1 MINTTITTTFERQR
15 DRMVA
20 TQIEARGIRTPR
32 TLAAMRAIPRE
43 RFLPDELAGSAYDDA
58 PLPIDEGQTI
68 SQPFV
73 VALMVDAL
81 QVGPRDRALEIGAG
95 SGYAAAVL
103 GELAEQ
109 VWAIERHQ
117 TLARAAAV
125 RLRQLQ
131 CSNVHVL
138 CADGTLG
145 WPDEAPFDAILVS
158 AGGPAVPGPLAQQ
171 LAIGGRLVMPVGES
185 TGEQT
190 LVRIRRIAE
199 HAFEEDELGPV
210 RFVPLVGG
218 QGWAAGNARFDPRR
232 AGAGIRLEP
241 PARRRLAALV
251 ADRCEPFDSID
262 SFDPG
267 PLLDRIGDARVVML
281 GEATHGSSEFMEMRA
296 RITRELV
303 ERLGFNLVLLEG
315 DWCDVQAIDR
325 HVRRRDR
332 SYLRTPAF
340 TRFPTWM
347 WRNHEMRRFVDW
359 LAEHDSRLAP
369 EQRVSIHGLDLYG
382 LRGSIESVIGYLRR
396 VDPTAADVARSRYAC
411 FAPWEGDPITYGR
424 AVAGGQ
430 VASCESEAS
439 ATLAELI
446 ARRREYES
454 RDGDD
459 WFDTAR
465 HATVIRESERF
476 YRAMHEGSAASWN
489 LRDRH
494 MFDTLESVM
503 RFRGEDARAVIWA
516 HNSHI
521 GNAAATEMGRR
532 GETNLGELVRRHFG
546 EDAYSIGFGTHR
558 GTVAAASDWG
568 AAMRLM
574 SVRPS
579 HEDSY
584 ERICHESEVRA
595 FTLPLRDV
603 HEPIVRSALLPPRL
617 QRAIGVIYRPETEML
632 SHYFEAVLPAQFDE
646 YVWFEETTAIRPFEA
661 HEVAGMPETYPFGL

>member
-1 MINTTITTTFERQR
+1 MITTTFERKR

-20 TQIEARGIRTPR
+20 TQIESRGIRTPR

-43 RFLPDELAGSAYDDA
+43 RFLPAELEDSAYLDA

-68 SQPFV
+68 SQPFI
-73 VALMVDAL
+73 VALMIDAL
-81 QVGPRDRALEIGAG
+81 QIGPRDRALEIGAG

-103 GELAEQ
+103 GELAAE
-109 VWAIERHQ
+109 VWAIERHE
-117 TLARAAAV
+117 TLARAAT
-125 RLRQLQ
+125 RRMRELG
-131 CSNVHVL
+131 CDNVHVL

-145 WPDEAPFDAILVS
+145 LENQAPFDAILVS
-158 AGGPAVPGPLAQQ
+158 AGGPAVPGPLARQ
-171 LAIGGRLVMPVGES
+171 LAIGGRLIMPIGEA

-199 HAFEEDELGPV
+199 HAFEEETLGPV

-218 QGWAAGNARFDPRR
+218 RGWAAGDAHVDPHRANAGVRIQPT
-232 AGAGIRLEP
+232 
-241 PARRRLAALV
+241 ARRRIASLIAERAE
-251 ADRCEPFDSID
+251 AFDSIE

-281 GEATHGSSEFMEMRA
+281 GEATHGTSEFMDMRA

-303 ERLGFNLVLLEG
+303 ERRGFNLVLIEG
-315 DWCDVQAIDR
+315 DWSDVQAIDR

-359 LAEHDSRLAP
+359 LAEHDARLGL
-369 EQRVSIHGLDLYG
+369 EHRVSIHGLDLYG
-382 LRGSIESVIGYLRR
+382 LRSSIDAVIGYLRR
-396 VDPTAADVARSRYAC
+396 VDPAAAEAARSQYAC
-411 FAPWEGDPITYGR
+411 FAPWEDDPITYGR

-430 VASCESEAS
+430 VASCEPEAS
-439 ATLAELI
+439 AAIADLA
-446 ARRREYES
+446 AHRVEYES
-454 RDGDD
+454 RDGED
-459 WFDTAR
+459 WFDTMR
-465 HATVIRESERF
+465 HAVVIREAERF
-476 YRAMHEGSAASWN
+476 YRAMHEGSASSWN
-489 LRDRH
+489 LRDHH
-494 MFDTLESVM
+494 MFDTLDAVM

-516 HNSHI
+516 HNSHL
-521 GNAAATEMGRR
+521 GNAAATDMGRR
-532 GETNLGELVRRHFG
+532 GETNLGELVRRRFG
-546 EDAYSIGFGTHR
+546 DDAYAIGFGTHR
-558 GTVAAASDWG
+558 GTVAAANDWG
-568 AAMRLM
+568 GAMRLM

-584 ERICHESEVRA
+584 ERICHESGVRA
-595 FTLPLRDV
+595 FTLSLREA
-603 HEPIVRSALLPPRL
+603 HEPVVRSALMSPRL
-617 QRAIGVIYRPETEML
+617 ERAIGVIYRPETEML

-646 YVWFEETTAIRPFEA
+646 YIWFEETTAVRPFEA

>member
-1 MINTTITTTFERQR
+1 MITTTFERRR

-20 TQIEARGIRTPR
+20 NQIEARGIRTPR

-43 RFLPDELAGSAYDDA
+43 RFLNAELEDAAYEDV

-73 VALMVDAL
+73 VALMIDAL

-103 GELAEQ
+103 GELAQE
-109 VWAIERHQ
+109 VWAVERHRS
-117 TLARAAAV
+117 LARSAET
-125 RLRQLQ
+125 RLRRLG
-131 CSNVHVL
+131 CSNVHVV

-145 WPDEAPFDAILVS
+145 LADQGPFDAILVS
-158 AGGPAVPGPLAQQ
+158 AGGPAVPGPLAYQ
-171 LAIGGRLVMPVGES
+171 LAVGGRLVMPLGEA

-190 LVRIRRIAE
+190 LVRIRRIAD
-199 HAFEEDELGPV
+199 HAFEQEELGPV

-218 QGWAAGNARFDPRR
+218 QGWAAGDARVDLRR
-232 AGAGIRLEP
+232 GPAGVRMEP
-241 PARRRLAALV
+241 SARRRVASLV
-251 ADRCEPFDSID
+251 ADRCQPFDGVD

-267 PLLDRIGDARVVML
+267 PLLDRIGDARVVLL
-281 GEATHGSSEFMEMRA
+281 GESTHGSSEFMEMRA
-296 RITRELV
+296 RITRALI
-303 ERLGFNLVLLEG
+303 ERRGFNLVLIEG
-315 DWCDVQAIDR
+315 DWSDVQAIDR

-359 LAEHDSRLAP
+359 LAEHDARLAP
-369 EQRVSIHGLDLYG
+369 SERVSIHGLDLYG
-382 LRGSIESVIGYLRR
+382 LRSSIEAVLGYLDR
-396 VDPTAADVARSRYAC
+396 VDPAAAASAGGRYAC
-411 FAPWEGDPITYGR
+411 FSQWETDPITYGR

-430 VASCESEAS
+430 IASCGPEAS
-439 ATLAELI
+439 AVLEQLV

-459 WFDTAR
+459 WFDTVR
-465 HATVIRESERF
+465 HATVVREAERF
-476 YRAMHEGSAASWN
+476 YRAMHEGSSSSWN

-494 MFDTLESVM
+494 MFDTLEAVM
-503 RFRGEDARAVIWA
+503 SLRGEDARAVIWA

-532 GETNLGELVRRHFG
+532 GETNLGELVRRRFG
-546 EDAYSIGFGTHR
+546 LDAYAIGLGTHR
-558 GTVAAASDWG
+558 GTVAAANDWG
-568 AAMRLM
+568 GPMRLM

-579 HEDSY
+579 HEDSC
-584 ERICHESEVRA
+584 ERIFHDSGVRS
-595 FTLPLRDV
+595 FTLPLREA
-603 HEPIVRSALLPPRL
+603 HEPAVRAALLPPRL

-632 SHYFEAVLPAQFDE
+632 SHYFEAVLAAQFDE
-646 YVWFEETTAIRPFEA
+646 WVWLEETTSIRPLEA
-661 HEVAGMPETYPFGL
+661 HEMAGMPETYPFGL